1 MDIYTK
7 KSRWKIY
14 LAIAGVI
21 IILISMF
28 YTNYLVKKL
37 KAEEV
42 KKANLVSSAISS
54 AGKMPLDYDL
64 NLHYEVI
71 GSNETIPIVIEDEKG
86 KLTGHLYDEALLE
99 DQEFLKGEKEK
110 IIETG
115 GNIIEGVG
123 YAKYIYFK
131 NSNLIRLLSYLPYIQ
146 FLLISAFIAAGYF
159 SFSTARR
166 SEQNQVWAGM
176 AKETAHQLGTPISAI
191 IAWIEHLKI
200 EAEGN
205 PDQMEIIGEL
215 RNDVTRLELIA
226 DRFSKIGSE
235 PVLEKINIYDELE
248 KCRVYMERRASRKVK
263 FNFPNPTTNPIFV
276 NINPPLFDWVIENL
290 LRNSLDAM
298 DGSGDIT
305 VFVEE
310 EGNEVSINL
319 SDTGKGIPANKFKT
333 VFEPGF
339 TTKKRGWGLGLSLA
353 KRIIDNY
360 HKGKIFVKNSKL
372 DGGTTFCIKLPTS

>member
-1 MDIYTK
+1 M
-7 KSRWKIY
+7 
-14 LAIAGVI
+14 
-21 IILISMF
+21 LIRC
-28 YTNYLVKKL
+28 LVKKL
-37 KAEEV
+37 KIEEE
-42 KKANLVSSAISS
+42 KKAEMYKLALKRKSDPNL
-54 AGKMPLDYDL
+54 PLDYEFRLEDL
-64 NLHYEVI
+64 AT
-71 GSNETIPIVIEDEKG
+71 SNENTPIIIEDELGNLEG
-86 KLTGHLYDEALLE
+86 KNVSKPGSEDF
-99 DQEFLKGEKEK
+99 DQEFLLKSRDQMIKKGFPV
-110 IIETG
+110 
-115 GNIIEGVG
+115 IEGTG
-123 YAKYIYFK
+123 YSRYIYFE
-131 NSNLIRLLSYLPYIQ
+131 NSYIIKLLTYLPLIQ
-146 FLLISAFIAAGYF
+146 LLLISAFIAAGYL

-298 DGSGDIT
+298 DG
-305 VFVEE
+305 F
-310 EGNEVSINL
+310 
-319 SDTGKGIPANKFKT
+319 
-333 VFEPGF
+333 
-339 TTKKRGWGLGLSLA
+339 
-353 KRIIDNY
+353 
-360 HKGKIFVKNSKL
+360 
-372 DGGTTFCIKLPTS
+372 